1 MRHFP
6 GTVAVVVICGLLVTR
21 AAWGE
26 EPTAAVAA
34 ERVKFFET
42 QVRPLLAANCY
53 ECHGEKKQKGGLRLD
68 SAEAVAKGG
77 KNGAVLVAGKPGE
90 SKLILAVSYKD
101 DDFQMP
107 PEEQLSAEQVEV
119 LTRWV
124 AMGAPFPTNPAGL
137 AGTTPAPKSKK
148 RTITDEDRA
157 FWSFQPPKAIAP
169 PEVPDAAW
177 SKNPIDRF
185 VFAKLAAEGL
195 TPAPLADRATL
206 VRRAYLDLWGL
217 PPTPQQ
223 VEAFV
228 NDPSPGAWENLIDAL
243 LASPRYGE
251 RMATHWMD
259 VVRYAESDGYKADS
273 YRPNAWPYR

>member
-6 GTVAVVVICGLLVTR
+6 GYLAAAVVWGLLLGR
-21 AAWGE
+21 AASAA
-26 EPTAAVAA
+26 EPSAAVAA

-119 LTRWV
+119 
-124 AMGAPFPTNPAGL
+124 
-137 AGTTPAPKSKK
+137 
-148 RTITDEDRA
+148 
-157 FWSFQPPKAIAP
+157 
-169 PEVPDAAW
+169 
-177 SKNPIDRF
+177 
-185 VFAKLAAEGL
+185 
-195 TPAPLADRATL
+195 
-206 VRRAYLDLWGL
+206 
-217 PPTPQQ
+217 
-223 VEAFV
+223 
-228 NDPSPGAWENLIDAL
+228 
-243 LASPRYGE
+243 
-251 RMATHWMD
+251 
-259 VVRYAESDGYKADS
+259 
-273 YRPNAWPYR
+273 